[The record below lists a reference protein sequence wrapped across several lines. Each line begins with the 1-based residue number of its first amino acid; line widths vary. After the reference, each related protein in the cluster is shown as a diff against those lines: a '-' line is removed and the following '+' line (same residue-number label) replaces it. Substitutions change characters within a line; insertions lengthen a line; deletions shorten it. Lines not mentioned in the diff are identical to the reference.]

1 MSDSSF
7 TQKRSVFSA
16 LALRP
21 ELIQALKAVHYEQ
34 MTPIQ
39 ADSAPA
45 ILEGRDLLAQAQT
58 GSGKTAAFA
67 IGILNKLEVSI
78 FKTQALVICPTR
90 ELSDQVAQEI
100 QRLAS
105 ALANTRV
112 LTLCGGKPMHD
123 QLASL
128 KREPHVVVGT
138 PGRLK
143 KHLEKGTLN
152 IGGVQTLVLDEAD
165 RMLDMG
171 FYDDI
176 MSILNRASQ
185 NRQTLLFSATYPAE
199 ITQIS
204 QAIQRNPVEVKVAT
218 SNDAQQIAQFF
229 VFTEEDQK
237 LETLHRVL
245 GKYQPNNAIIF
256 CNRKTHVQALYETL
270 TQAGYHAQAL
280 HGDMEQRDRDE
291 AILLFANKSV
301 SLLIATDVAARG
313 LDISALSAVINYD
326 ITPDP
331 ENHVHR
337 IGRTGRAGLE
347 GLAITL
353 VEPGEEHRV
362 RAIEAF
368 MKTEFKFSELHASDG
383 DDGWVSTP
391 ETRTLQ
397 LSVGKKD
404 KIRPGDIVGALTASA
419 ELSKDD
425 IGKIKVQAKVA
436 FVAIAYGKAKLALKI
451 LSEERIKKQKARVRI
466 LGK

>member
-1 MSDSSF
+1 M
-7 TQKRSVFSA
+7 
-16 LALRP
+16 
-21 ELIQALKAVHYEQ
+21 QALSAVHYEQ

-39 ADSAPA
+39 AESASA
-45 ILEGRDLLAQAQT
+45 ILQGRDLVAQAQT

-67 IGILNKLEVSI
+67 IGILNKLEISL
-78 FKTQALVICPTR
+78 FETQALVICPTR
-90 ELSDQVAQEI
+90 ELSDQVAEEI

-123 QLASL
+123 QLNSL

-152 IGGVQTLVLDEAD
+152 ISGVQTLVLDEAD

-176 MSILNRASQ
+176 MSILDRTSSR
-185 NRQTLLFSATYPAE
+185 RQTLLFSATYPTE
-199 ITQIS
+199 ISSIS
-204 QAIQRNPVEVKVAT
+204 QAIQRDPVEVKVAASDT
-218 SNDAQQIAQFF
+218 TGPIDQEFF
-229 VFTEEDQK
+229 FAKEEQK
-237 LETLHRVL
+237 LEALYRAM
-245 GKYQPNNAIIF
+245 GKYQPDNAIIF
-256 CNRKTHVQALYETL
+256 CNRKSHVQQLCDTL
-270 TQAGYHAQAL
+270 NQAGYHARAL
-280 HGDMEQRDRDE
+280 HGDLDQRERDE

-313 LDISALSAVINYD
+313 LDIDALSAVINYD

-337 IGRTGRAGLE
+337 IGRTGRAGLN

-353 VEPGEEHRV
+353 VDPNEVHRV
-362 RAIEAF
+362 QAIEQF
-368 MKTEFKFSELHASDG
+368 MQTEFKIGELQAYDR
-383 DDGWVSTP
+383 DDSPIPTP

-397 LSVGKKD
+397 LSAGKKD

-436 FVAIAYGKAKLALKI
+436 FVAIAYSKAKIALKI
-451 LSEERIKKQKARVRI
+451 LTEERIKKQKVKARI
-466 LGK
+466 IH